1 MKKPIS
7 DLAASLKR
15 MGVERLYLPE
25 ASLEGLREGLRE
37 DSGAGKSQTS
47 QPAPPR
53 SSPPAVSHPFVVN
66 YPQPDPERVAK
77 KRKQLN
83 TLEKPLHTCRECRLC
98 EGRTNLVYGVGNPEA
113 ALMFIG
119 EGPGK
124 DEDLQGE
131 PFVGRA
137 GQLLTDMIEKGMRVR
152 REDVYIANVVKCRP
166 PENRTPSE
174 DEMEAC
180 VPNLI
185 KQIEVIEPKVIVLL
199 GATPVKGLLKSKIG
213 ITKLRGQWQVFHDI
227 PVMPTFHPAFLL
239 RNPPAKKEVW
249 EDLKQVIAFLNDEI
263 DPVPRRS

>member
-1 MKKPIS
+1 M
-7 DLAASLKR
+7 
-15 MGVERLYLPE
+15 
-25 ASLEGLREGLRE
+25 GLRKTVKDDVHQKE
-37 DSGAGKSQTS
+37 
-47 QPAPPR
+47 QPVRTQPSLSVESSR
-53 SSPPAVSHPFVVN
+53 SVNTQQAAVTHPFVIN
-66 YPQPDPERVAK
+66 YPQPDPQRLEE

-83 TLEKPLHTCRECRLC
+83 ALAKPLHSCRDCRLC
-98 EGRTNLVYGVGNPEA
+98 ESRTNLVYGVGNPEA

-119 EGPGK
+119 EGPGR

-137 GQLLTDMIEKGMRVR
+137 GQLLTDMIVKGMRIR

-185 KQIEVIEPKVIVLL
+185 RQIEIIKPKVMVLL

-213 ITKLRGQWQVFHDI
+213 ITKLRGNWQFFSGI

-239 RNPPAKKEVW
+239 RNPPAKKDVW
-249 EDLKQVIAFLNDEI
+249 EDLKQVIAFLNGEI
-263 DPVPRRS
+263 NPVEQRS